1 MFLKRKKMIKLGP
14 KGKVQARPR
23 NRVGLDIGSR
33 VIKILEVSTTPDKSI
48 LVGLGIKSA
57 PEHSS
62 AAFRDTIK
70 SLAEESK
77 ISSKDVNIAVSGPSV
92 IVRFI
97 TMPKMKVEEL
107 KGAIKFEA
115 EKYIPFNIND
125 CIIDFQVIGKEDR
138 ENKLNILLVAVKRDS
153 VMERIALVESCGF
166 SVEVVDVDAFAL
178 ANSFMM
184 NFPSP
189 EPDKTAALINIGATL
204 TNLTIAKNG
213 IIYLVRDMP
222 IGSKD
227 FDAAIAKYL
236 DVDEKAAE
244 AIKID
249 PKDKL
254 KDIAV
259 CQKGVFNNLVDEMR
273 LPFSYYEN
281 QSGRGV
287 EEIYLSGGGS
297 ALAGLDDM
305 FQDAFGAKP
314 IFWDPLK
321 CLDIASSPLN
331 QTIMD
336 GMKSSFA
343 IAAGLALR

>member
-1 MFLKRKKMIKLGP
+1 MIKLGQ
-14 KGKVQARPR
+14 KGKAQPRPK

-33 VIKILEVSTTPDKSI
+33 SVKILEVSNIPGRSV
-48 LVGLGIKSA
+48 LSGLGMKNL

-62 AAFRDTIK
+62 AALCDTIK
-70 SLAEESK
+70 SIIEESK
-77 ISSKDVNIAVSGPSV
+77 ISSKDVNIAVAGPSV

-97 TMPKMKVEEL
+97 TMPKMKEEEL

-115 EKYIPFNIND
+115 EKHIPFNIND

-138 ENKLNILLVAVKRDS
+138 ENKLNVLLVAVKKAA
-153 VMERIALVESCGF
+153 VEERLALVESCGL

-178 ANSFMM
+178 ANSFVT
-184 NFPSP
+184 NFPST
-189 EPDKTAALINIGATL
+189 EPDKTAALVNIGATF
-204 TNLTIAKNG
+204 TNLTITKNG
-213 IIYLVRDMP
+213 MIYLVRDMP

-227 FDAAIAKYL
+227 FDAAIAKCL
-236 DVDEKAAE
+236 SMDEKAAA

-254 KDIAV
+254 KDIAACV
-259 CQKGVFNNLVDEMR
+259 RGVFNNLVDEMR

-287 EEIYLSGGGS
+287 EEIYVSGGGS
-297 ALAGLDDM
+297 ALTGLDEM
-305 FQDAFGAKP
+305 IQDVFGAKP

-321 CLDIASSPLN
+321 CFDTSSLN
-331 QTIMD
+331 TPITD
-336 GMKSSFA
+336 EMKRSFA